1 VKQKIA
7 LLVVAV
13 FSSTMLLGL
22 AGEIYLRRT
31 RATSWLSKTISAVL
45 VLSSRI
51 RDYSFN
57 RRLKGSG

>member
-22 AGEIYLRRT
+22 AGEIYLRRNQSYIVAQQDNQ
-31 RATSWLSKTISAVL
+31 RRLGL
-45 VLSSRI
+45 VEQNP
-51 RDYSFN
+51 DYSFN